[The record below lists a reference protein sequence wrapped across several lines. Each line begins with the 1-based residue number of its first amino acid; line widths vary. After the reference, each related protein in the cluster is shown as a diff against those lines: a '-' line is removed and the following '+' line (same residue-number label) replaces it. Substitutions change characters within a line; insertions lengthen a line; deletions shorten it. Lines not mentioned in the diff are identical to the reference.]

1 VRLDVD
7 GRVQQER
14 QVRRGGLSGFSADA
28 ERKRGRRW
36 GPTQHVVKEMEEGG
50 GSNVGSHDMA
60 GRGRGGG
67 RRVAQHCHS
76 VRRQGWCVGRTW
88 RMWAGGFG
96 LT

>member
-1 VRLDVD
+1 MAAATWTPPWKRVLRRPDRVGGGWGYAREASVRLDVD

-50 GSNVGSHDMA
+50 GVQCGQSRH
-60 GRGRGGG
+60 GGEG
-67 RRVAQHCHS
+67 
-76 VRRQGWCVGRTW
+76 
-88 RMWAGGFG
+88 
-96 LT
+96 